1 MDFKMYTY
9 PTTQKNI
16 TCFAPNQVLTHEVRI
31 SKLININ
38 VLFRA
43 RLHLQWIKEQEI
55 NMFFC
60 DSVSLCSQR
69 CLFGSVLR
77 ERYIFKHLIAS

>member
-1 MDFKMYTY
+1 MGIGKCYLFHTQSSSHQWSSHPYT
-9 PTTQKNI
+9 P
-16 TCFAPNQVLTHEVRI
+16 EVI
-31 SKLININ
+31 VN

-55 NMFFC
+55 NMFVC
-60 DSVSLCSQR
+60 DSVSLCPQC

-77 ERYIFKHLIAS
+77 ERYILKHLIAS